1 MLQSFRVCCRD
12 GSNELSFTIYLL
24 LAGFEPLV
32 DIPGTPG
39 AWTLAWETIGSCEG
53 TTAPTPADEIVAL
66 DADGSPTSYLGVCN
80 ATEYSL
86 GTQYGPGEQA
96 LVCEGEGDAC
106 TVYQCAMDMP
116 NPSGWCGQD
125 GYQPGEGQ
133 GTFYT
138 SYGHSPLLSISCP
151 LLACF
156 TAWTMAWTELG
167 YCTTTA
173 RPTANPT
180 ASPTNGPT
188 ESPSSG
194 PTASPTVSQSPST
207 SQQPSQAVRTNLLIA
222 PILPFATSN

>member
-1 MLQSFRVCCRD
+1 MCCRD
-12 GSNELSFTIYLL
+12 DSSELSFTIYLLL

-53 TTAPTPADEIVAL
+53 TIAPTPAEDIITLA
-66 DADGSPTSYLGVCN
+66 ADGSPTSYLGVCN
-80 ATEYSL
+80 ATAYSL

-133 GTFYT
+133 GTLP
-138 SYGHSPLLSISCP
+138 HISCP
-151 LLACF
+151 L
-156 TAWTMAWTELG
+156 
-167 YCTTTA
+167 
-173 RPTANPT
+173 
-180 ASPTNGPT
+180 AS
-188 ESPSSG
+188 S
-194 PTASPTVSQSPST
+194 
-207 SQQPSQAVRTNLLIA
+207 
-222 PILPFATSN
+222 